1 MRALQHPTAQTD
13 RRRYQRHLLSGEILV
28 ELRVEVSGDAPAML
42 LTRGQVAD
50 ISYGG
55 LRCDIDF
62 DVPAGTKVD
71 VRFADSPRDALSPLA
86 LDGRVVRTISVGGVP
101 EQVAI
106 AFAQPLDHLDA
117 EMLQQ
122 RDPGPSL
129 RGRTAATRRA
139 SWADEPQGY
148 PSFAT
153 GSLL

>member
-1 MRALQHPTAQTD
+1 MRTLQHPTGSED
-13 RRRYQRHLLSGEILV
+13 RRRFPRHSVSSEILV
-28 ELRVEVSGDAPAML
+28 ELRVEVTGDEPAML

-62 DVPAGTKVD
+62 EVPVGTKVD
-71 VRFADSPRDALSPLA
+71 VRFTDSPRDALSPLA
-86 LDGRVVRTISVGGVP
+86 LDGRVVRTISVGGIP
-101 EQVAI
+101 EQIAI
-106 AFAQPLDHLDA
+106 AFSQPLDHLDA
-117 EMLQQ
+117 EMLER

-153 GSLL
+153 GSLM